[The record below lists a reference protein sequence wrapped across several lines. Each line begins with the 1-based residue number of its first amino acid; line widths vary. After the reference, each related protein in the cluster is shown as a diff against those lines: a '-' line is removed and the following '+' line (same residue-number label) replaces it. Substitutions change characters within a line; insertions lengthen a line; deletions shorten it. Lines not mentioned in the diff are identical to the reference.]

1 MTNGVRIELGGR
13 ANGYSRSSPK
23 TFGEGI
29 MNMITHRK
37 FLRMAS
43 FVSAV
48 LTALPHLWAAPNPA
62 ERPNIIFIMAD
73 DHCKQA
79 ISSYGGTVI
88 ETPNIDRLSK
98 QGCRFDR
105 MFSNNAICGPARACL
120 LTGKYSHNNG
130 YTTNRGRFDRTQ
142 TTFPRNL
149 QKLGYETSIFGKWHL
164 GSEPS
169 GFDYFKLMK
178 GHGRYYDC
186 PLKESG
192 RNWNDSGKVHKGYL
206 TDVITD
212 ESIAWLKNRK
222 NKKQPF
228 MMMVH
233 HKAPH
238 SPHDPAPRHK
248 NLFANT
254 RFPEPDTLFDDY
266 TGRMPE
272 KIANKLRASRLLIN
286 KYPEYGNLVRKKGS
300 DKEKLKEIYQAYMKG
315 YLRLVASLDE
325 NVGRL
330 LDFVEQEGLAKNTI
344 IIYTSD
350 NGFFLGEH
358 GFMNKMW
365 IYEPALHLP
374 FIMRYPDHLAP
385 GSTENAMLS
394 WVDVAPTLIELA
406 GGDAPKEMD
415 GRSFKPILDGE
426 PITTRQEVFYE
437 FLAERHAPKHKG
449 LRTEQYKIAYYSS
462 FEIAEGFRPMWELFD
477 LKNDPEEMNNII
489 DDPKYRDIVK
499 ELKTQLK
506 KYMD

>member
-1 MTNGVRIELGGR
+1 MMMKKYAIIIGSL
-13 ANGYSRSSPK
+13 
-23 TFGEGI
+23 
-29 MNMITHRK
+29 
-37 FLRMAS
+37 
-43 FVSAV
+43 FVG
-48 LTALPHLWAAPNPA
+48 LTAQA
-62 ERPNIIFIMAD
+62 ERPNILFIMAD

-88 ETPNIDRLSK
+88 KTPNIDRLSK
-98 QGCRFDR
+98 EGCRFDR

-120 LTGKYSHNNG
+120 LTGKYSHNNKFLSNSSKFNG
-130 YTTNRGRFDRTQ
+130 TQ
-142 TTFPRNL
+142 TTFPKSL
-149 QKLGYETSIFGKWHL
+149 QKLGYQTSIFGKWHL
-164 GSEPS
+164 GSEPT
-169 GFDYFKLMK
+169 GFDYFKLLHK
-178 GHGRYYDC
+178 HGQYYDC

-192 RNWNDSGKVHKGYL
+192 RNWKDKGKVHKGYL
-206 TDVITD
+206 TDVVTD

-248 NLFANT
+248 DLYANT
-254 RFPEPDTLFDDY
+254 TFPEPDTLFDDY

-272 KIANKLRASRLLIN
+272 KIADSLRSSRLLIN
-286 KYPEYGNLVRKKGS
+286 RYPEYKKLVNKAGS
-300 DKEKLKEIYQAYMKG
+300 DKENLKEIYQAYMKG

-330 LDFVEQEGLAKNTI
+330 LDAVEHMGLAKNTI
-344 IIYTSD
+344 VIYTSD

-365 IYEPALHLP
+365 IYEPAIHLP

-385 GSTENAMLS
+385 GSTENALLS

-406 GGDAPKEMD
+406 GGNAPKEMD
-415 GRSFKPILDGE
+415 GRSFKPLVDGE
-426 PITTRQEVFYE
+426 PITPRKEIFYE
-437 FLAERHAPKHKG
+437 FFADGHAPKHHG
-449 LRTEQYKIAYYSS
+449 LRTERYKIAHYTS
-462 FEIAEGFRPMWELFD
+462 FKKAKGFRPMWELFD
-477 LKNDPEEMNNII
+477 LKSDPNEMNNII
-489 DDPKYRDIVK
+489 NDPKYRTIVE
-499 ELKTQLK
+499 ELKTRLK